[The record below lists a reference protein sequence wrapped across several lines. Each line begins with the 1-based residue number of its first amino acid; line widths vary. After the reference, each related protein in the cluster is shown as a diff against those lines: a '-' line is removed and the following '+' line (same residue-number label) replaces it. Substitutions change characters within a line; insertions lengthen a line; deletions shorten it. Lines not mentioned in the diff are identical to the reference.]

1 MIRRAGIILSVALFF
16 ISISSHIALGG
27 QTPAKA
33 EGGRSEISPVIF
45 DGKELFSVQAVKSI
59 SSEVRAKAISERIKN
74 VADDLTVRT
83 DSIITDDSDFSTDV
97 VAGDQ
102 IILIVT
108 DKDAAALGRTR
119 QSLAGDYAQKIRTI
133 VEQYRTDYSRKR
145 ILYGVLYAFLATL
158 ACVVL
163 LLLSS
168 KLFVRLKTL
177 LETRYIEKIHS
188 IHFKSME
195 IIQAQRVRAFI
206 HEALS
211 VIRFIFISVL
221 IYTYFHLVL
230 SFFPWTRPFAGQL
243 LGYLIVPLRV
253 IGGGIV
259 KHIPNL
265 LFIAVLVVITRYLL
279 KFMHLFFRQV
289 DQGALTIEGFYTEWA
304 KPTDKLLS
312 FLIIAFAIVVA
323 FPYIPGSDSAA
334 FKGVS
339 IFIGVLFSLGSQSA
353 VSNII
358 GGLVMTYRR
367 AFKVGDRIAIGDV
380 IGDVA
385 DIRLQLTHIRTI
397 KNEDVIVPNST
408 ILNSNITNYSLYA
421 REKGLI
427 LHTSVTIGYDAP
439 WRQVQELLLMAAG
452 RTRGLLQEPRP
463 FVLQK
468 SLDDFYVNYELNVYS
483 DTPQNMAE
491 NYSELHSNIQDCFNE
506 YGVQIMS
513 PHYVKDP
520 ASAKIVPKEH
530 WYEPPAGPPE
540 QGKSD

>member
-1 MIRRAGIILSVALFF
+1 MIRHAGIILSVALFF
-16 ISISSHIALGG
+16 VSISSHIALGG
-27 QTPAKA
+27 QTSAKP
-33 EGGRSEISPVIF
+33 EGGRPETSPVIF

-83 DSIITDDSDFSTDV
+83 DSIITDDADFSTDV

-108 DKDAAALGRTR
+108 DKDAAAVGRTR
-119 QSLAGDYAQKIRTI
+119 QDLAGNYAEIIRTI
-133 VEQYRTDYSRKR
+133 VEQYRADYSRKS

-158 ACVVL
+158 ACVIL
-163 LLLSS
+163 LLLIT
-168 KLFVRLKTL
+168 KLFGRLKTL
-177 LETRYIEKIHS
+177 LETRYLEKIHS

-206 HEALS
+206 HEVLS

-230 SFFPWTRPFAGQL
+230 SFFPWTRSFAGQL

-427 LHTSVTIGYDAP
+427 LHTSVTIGYDAS

-452 RTRGLLQEPRP
+452 RTRGLLQEPPP

-483 DTPQNMAE
+483 NTPQNMAE

-530 WYEPPAGPPE
+530 WYEPPARPPE